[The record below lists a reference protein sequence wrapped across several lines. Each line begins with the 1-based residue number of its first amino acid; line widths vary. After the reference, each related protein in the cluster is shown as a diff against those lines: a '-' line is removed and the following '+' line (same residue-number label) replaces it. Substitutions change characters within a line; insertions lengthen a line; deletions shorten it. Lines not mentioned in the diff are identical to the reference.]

1 VKNQTTEGLNIPAF
15 SVQVPISQPSSLETQ
30 LFTLSRKLMIQKF
43 LTVGH
48 ALLSGRITTVPIA
61 NMSCQDVWLDKGT
74 TLWTS
79 QTYTDKIFQCNLE
92 DSELIPSL
100 TQEVTEAQKKIFELE
115 KAINLELQD
124 DDKAQLKEMLKNHIV
139 CFASNPKDVGR
150 CNVTEHTIQ
159 LTEGTQ
165 PIKRGPYRRAWK
177 ARTIMQTQV
186 NDMLESSLIEI
197 SNSAWSFPVV
207 LILKSDGTW
216 RFCVDYRGLN
226 EVTIRNV
233 YPLPRI
239 SDILSKLQGAE
250 YFFIMDL
257 QSGYHQLPLRKED
270 REKQP
275 LSLLMDFFNSK
286 YFPLEWQMVPVRF

>member
-1 VKNQTTEGLNIPAF
+1 
-15 SVQVPISQPSSLETQ
+15 
-30 LFTLSRKLMIQKF
+30 
-43 LTVGH
+43 
-48 ALLSGRITTVPIA
+48 
-61 NMSCQDVWLDKGT
+61 
-74 TLWTS
+74 
-79 QTYTDKIFQCNLE
+79 
-92 DSELIPSL
+92 
-100 TQEVTEAQKKIFELE
+100 
-115 KAINLELQD
+115 
-124 DDKAQLKEMLKNHIV
+124 
-139 CFASNPKDVGR
+139 
-150 CNVTEHTIQ
+150 
-159 LTEGTQ
+159 
-165 PIKRGPYRRAWK
+165 
-177 ARTIMQTQV
+177 MQTQV

-207 LILKSDGTW
+207 LFLKSDGTW

-286 YFPLEWQMVPVRF
+286 YFPSEWQMVPVRF